1 MPRNTQNI
9 YQLPPNT
16 YGISGQT
23 ISSVQY
29 NILLDDLT
37 LELNSARPI
46 SAGGTGAT
54 NAAAARASLS
64 VPSLD
69 QFNTL
74 SGEVTGGDF
83 PSLSVG
89 GNDVFHAGN
98 EPVISNVTGLQ
109 TALNSKM
116 DLPAVG
122 DLIPSGGVIRV
133 NNVDFTNVTA
143 TLQALPAALPSAN
156 FQEGDIFPAIGQTVT
171 QGGHFSFNGVPH
183 QNLTGANWERP
194 ASWPETEIPNVSSR
208 IAEPTPPNVIV
219 LLGQSWAT
227 PPPPADID
235 PEGLTLSDGVTPA
248 IIWEHDG
255 IDPLIGPNF
264 SAASYGAAKEY
275 VDRYDRPVYVI
286 GAQVG
291 GSSFG
296 QNGPDYVEPANPA
309 NNARHIYPSLAANW
323 AALKARLG
331 YTPEIL
337 AVFVRTGAGDE
348 STLKNPFIRSL
359 TYLKTIQDLRVL
371 YEDPELTFVFQTS
384 YQGVADLPYGDFF
397 APEGLP
403 LGSAANP
410 ERQSV
415 AIFDFVRQ
423 FDQNSMILKNAG
435 VDGIISHDDDPPIP
449 DPAFIYD
456 ESTAA
461 NAALAVAALAEGET
475 FQMAGRVYQK
485 QTGVVASTSAP
496 FDVPYDNVVEAAD
509 ALHQSRRRETING
522 QSMMKGKLGDLSQL
536 APPST
541 QIWYIADRS
550 DNEVQKIRTVNDA
563 RAVVGINSPKIN
575 NVPVVQH
582 IELPSP
588 RSHRGGSIFIMTRN
602 AQDLAQV
609 SIQKTFNKQ
618 LPPPGLQASEFE
630 NDQMEDLNGVDTIQ
644 ISGPTLWEF
653 TASPSRNNY
662 FVRKILNHGRFI
674 FFEDK
679 NIRVDYTTADVTAS
693 DDLLF
698 KNIPMSDNL
707 MDQGRLDAIISGRVV
722 NNANPVEIV
731 INMKKLNDAGN
742 FANSEMKQTVHEGEW
757 FAFSHSY
764 YMSKG
769 DEIDIRV
776 EHDETDAFTVR
787 NVNLIVN
794 ERP

>member
-9 YQLPPNT
+9 YQLPPGT
-16 YGISGQT
+16 YGVSGQT

-29 NILLDDLT
+29 NIFLDDLT

-46 SAGGTGAT
+46 SVGGTGAT
-54 NAAAARASLS
+54 NAANARTNLG
-64 VPSLD
+64 VPSLA

-74 SGEVTGGDF
+74 SAEVSGGNF
-83 PSLSVG
+83 TQLFVG
-89 GNDVFHAGN
+89 GNPVFHAEN
-98 EPVISNVTGLQ
+98 KPAISEVTGLQ
-109 TALNSKM
+109 TALNLKM
-116 DLPAVG
+116 DAPAVG
-122 DLIPSGGVIRV
+122 DTIPSGGVIRV

-143 TLQALPAALPSAN
+143 TPQALPAALPSDS
-156 FQEGDIFPAIGQTVT
+156 FHFGDIFPAIGQTVA
-171 QGGHFSFNGVPH
+171 QGGHFSFNGVHH
-183 QNLTGANWERP
+183 QNLTGANWTRP
-194 ASWPETEIPNVSSR
+194 ESWPETEIPKISSR

-227 PPPPADID
+227 APTPSDID
-235 PEGLTLSDGVTPA
+235 PESLTLSDGVTPA
-248 IIWEHDG
+248 IIWEHGG
-255 IDPLIGPNF
+255 INPLIGPNF

-275 VDRYDRPVYVI
+275 VDRYDKPVYVL

-291 GSSFG
+291 GSSFE

-323 AALKARLG
+323 AALKSRLG

-348 STLKNPFIRSL
+348 ATLKNPFHRSL
-359 TYLKTIQDLRVL
+359 RYLKTIQDLRVL

-384 YQGVADLPYGDFF
+384 YQGIADLPYGDFF

-415 AIFDFVRQ
+415 AILDFVRQ
-423 FDQNSMILKNAG
+423 YDQNSMILKNSG
-435 VDGIISHDDDPPIP
+435 VDGIISHDDNPLIP
-449 DPAFIYD
+449 DPSFIYD

-461 NAALAVAALAEGET
+461 NAALAVAALDEGET
-475 FQMAGRVYQK
+475 FQMEGRLYQK

-496 FDVPYDNVVEAAD
+496 FDVPYNDVVEAAD

-522 QSMMKGKLGDLSQL
+522 QSMMKGKFGDLSQI

-550 DNEVQKIRTVNDA
+550 DTEVQKIRTVNDA

-575 NVPVVQH
+575 EVPVVQH
-582 IELPSP
+582 IELPSA
-588 RSHRGGSIFIMTRN
+588 RSHRGGSIFLVTRN
-602 AQDLAQV
+602 SDDLAQV
-609 SIQKTFNKQ
+609 TIQKTFNKQ
-618 LPPPGLQASEFE
+618 LPPPGLQPQEFE
-630 NDQMEDLNGVDTIQ
+630 NDQMEDLNGVDTILIQ
-644 ISGPTLWEF
+644 GPTLWEF
-653 TASPSRNNY
+653 TASPSRNRW
-662 FVRKILNHGRFI
+662 FVRKILNHGRI
-674 FFEDK
+674 SFFEDR
-679 NIRVDYTTADVTAS
+679 NIRVDYDEAQVTAS
-693 DDLLF
+693 NDLLF
-698 KNIPMSDNL
+698 KNIPIPDEL
-707 MDQGRLDAIISGRVV
+707 MRQGTYEAIISGLVV
-722 NNANPVEIV
+722 NNSKPVEIV
-731 INMKKLNDAGN
+731 INMKKSNGAGD
-742 FANSEMKQTVHEGEW
+742 FANSEMKQTVSDGGW

-764 YMSKG
+764 YMRNG

-776 EHDETDAFTVR
+776 EHSETDAFTVR
-787 NVNLIVN
+787 NVNLTVN